1 MPASTRGTPDSLIE
15 HWLSAF
21 NAADLQAIT
30 ALYAPD
36 ARLWGTT
43 APHLIDHPAGV
54 RAYFERVFAL
64 LPSPRMT
71 LLEWHRRDV
80 GDVAV
85 ESGRYDLELGP
96 GETLAARFT
105 LVLRCEDDGADGAWR
120 IVEHHSSTVP
130 DAPGITTR

>member
-1 MPASTRGTPDSLIE
+1 MHADIRVTPDSFVDRWIA
-15 HWLSAF
+15 AF
-21 NAADLQAIT
+21 NAADLPGIT

-54 RAYFERVFAL
+54 RRYFERVFSL
-64 LPSPRMT
+64 QPRPRMA
-71 LLEWHRRDV
+71 LIEWHRRDG

-96 GETLAARFT
+96 GGPLAARFT
-105 LVLRCEDDGADGAWR
+105 LVLRREDDGADGAWR
-120 IVEHHSSTVP
+120 IVEHHSSAVP
-130 DAPGITTR
+130 DAP